1 MTATQLLVSSLLN
14 GLSYG
19 LLLFMLAAGLT
30 LIFSMMGVMNF
41 AHASLYMLGAYVGYQ
56 IASVTSFWVGLVAA
70 PLVVAAIGVV
80 IEQRYLRHLHA
91 KGHVHELLFTFGLA
105 LLIEEAVKLFW
116 GVGAVNYRFPPS
128 LDHPLFEIL
137 GVRYP
142 AYKGFVVL
150 SAIGSLLLIWL
161 FMNRTRVGLVV
172 RASLTAP
179 DMAASLGH
187 NTRQIFTLVFGIGSA
202 LAGLAGVIGG
212 AVLVTEPAMASHLG
226 TIIFVVIIVGGLGSL
241 KGAFI
246 ASLVIGFLETA
257 LIAVD
262 LRLSDLFGF
271 LDGRSGA
278 LDALLQVKF
287 SQIAPTMP
295 YLLMVLMLL
304 IRPRGFFGTRNV

>member
-1 MTATQLLVSSLLN
+1 MTAFQLLVSSVLN

-19 LLLFMLAAGLT
+19 LLLFMLTAGLT

-41 AHASLYMLGAYVGYQ
+41 AHASLYMLGAYLGYQ
-56 IASVTSFWVGLVAA
+56 IAFYTSFWAGLVIA
-70 PLVVAAIGVV
+70 PLLVGGGGIL
-80 IEQRYLRHLHA
+80 IEHRYLRHLHA

-116 GVGAVNYRFPPS
+116 GVGAVNYAFPPS
-128 LDHPLFEIL
+128 FHQPLFEAF

-142 AYKGFVVL
+142 IYKGFVVL
-150 SAIGSLLLIWL
+150 AAIISLLLIWL

-172 RASLTAP
+172 RASLTGP
-179 DMAASLGH
+179 EMAASLGH

-241 KGAFI
+241 KGAFL
-246 ASLVIGFLETA
+246 ASLLIGFLETTMVA
-257 LIAVD
+257 ID
-262 LRLSDLFGF
+262 LRLSDIFG
-271 LDGRSGA
+271 LLGGYSNVV
-278 LDALLQVKF
+278 DAVLHLKL

-295 YLLMVLMLL
+295 YLLMVLMLI